1 MHSSLQ
7 HVLMSAQILMV
18 VVAQKWNFETY
29 IVVHQF
35 GSVFRDVQLLQGKQI

>member
-1 MHSSLQ
+1 
-7 HVLMSAQILMV
+7 MV

-29 IVVHQF
+29 IVHHF